1 MIKQIICK
9 DCYEKCVLDIDES
22 NGSLFISGNNCTK
35 GIEYAKKEKDN
46 NKEIFT
52 TLVRIKG
59 GKFNV
64 VPVKSTKPIDKA
76 LWIECSKALSRLY
89 VGAPIKA
96 GDIVCKNLLNTG
108 VDIVSIKNIDKFI

>member
-1 MIKQIICK
+1 MIKQIICN
-9 DCYEKCVLDIDES
+9 DCYEKCVLDIEENND
-22 NGSLFISGNNCTK
+22 NLIVKGNNCVN
-35 GIEYAKKEKDN
+35 GIDYARREKDN

-76 LWIECSKALSRLY
+76 IWIECSKALSRLY
-89 VGAPIKA
+89 VGAPIKI

-108 VDIVSIKNIDKFI
+108 VDIISIKNIDKLI

>member
-9 DCYEKCVLDIDES
+9 DCYEKCVLDIDED
-22 NGSLFISGNNCTK
+22 NGNLFVSGNNCTK